1 VGILKALL
9 RVFSYIFGGLLALF
23 VTVISL
29 VALTSHSPLNFT
41 FLPWTGSALTYWLLG
56 LALFG
61 LLTVLM
67 AMGGTARVL
76 FFLWCLAVFVLLFRG
91 LFVSFYSFSGPVN
104 FKTAVYLTVGA
115 LAATLGAFPLPKRP
129 EPIRKPQKW

>member
-29 VALTSHSPLNFT
+29 LALTSHSPLNLP
-41 FLPWTGSALTYWLLG
+41 FLPWTGSTLTYWLLG
-56 LALFG
+56 LALSG
-61 LLTVLM
+61 LLTLLM
-67 AMGGTARVL
+67 AMRGIARVL

-91 LFVSFYSFSGPVN
+91 LFLSSYSFSGPVN
-104 FKTAVYLTVGA
+104 FKAAGYLTAGS
-115 LAATLGAFPLPKRP
+115 LAAALGAFPWPKKP
-129 EPIRKPQKW
+129 GPIRKPQKW